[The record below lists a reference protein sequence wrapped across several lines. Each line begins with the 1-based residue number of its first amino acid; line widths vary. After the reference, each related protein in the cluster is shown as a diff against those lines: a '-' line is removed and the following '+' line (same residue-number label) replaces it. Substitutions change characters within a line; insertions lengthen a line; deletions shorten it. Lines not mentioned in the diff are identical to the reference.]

1 MLQFAIF
8 GVCYADIIQCFLVAC
23 VSSLCTLAGSNF
35 LPLVWFLK
43 LFCERAS
50 LWFCETCFSLVDS
63 CNLATRFTVFPF
75 VPVAVVVVL
84 MARPSYV

>member
-1 MLQFAIF
+1 VHQFAIF
-8 GVCYADIIQCFLVAC
+8 GVCYADIIQFFLVAC

-35 LPLVWFLK
+35 LPLVW

-75 VPVAVVVVL
+75 VLVVVVVVL
-84 MARPSYV
+84 VARPSYV